1 MTPNFRPDEILN
13 DLHCIKLYPKSSR
26 LLRTAALSLSRPEL
40 TWKTKRAC
48 AVPCFRPFSSEPVV
62 VGRCFR
68 SLMFILLY
76 TGILS
81 SILSWKDCFHFYLTA
96 SMPLPPPTILPSRT
110 YSQNAPFA
118 LVSDRR
124 YIYVALPHSKTEFL
138 KRFLSYRE
146 PILWKVLKW
155 WLQGLWICKYE
166 E

>member
-96 SMPLPPPTILPSRT
+96 SMPLPPPNPPSLQDLFTKCTICFGLR
-110 YSQNAPFA
+110 QKI
-118 LVSDRR
+118 
-124 YIYVALPHSKTEFL
+124 YIRCVTSLKDWISK
-138 KRFLSYRE
+138 
-146 PILWKVLKW
+146 KVLIISW
-155 WLQGLWICKYE
+155 THSMESVEMMITRLMNL
-166 E
+166 